1 MKRTND
7 FWEKLFSGMKKG
19 QVITVLCLSLAFCI
33 CVSVLFFSLYQNK
46 SEQYGDYYDAMKP
59 GYLASESVVSD
70 ASYYLVDQEA
80 SDIALKKAQQMIP
93 PVFSNDMAA
102 CLKSLQNA
110 SEVAK
115 ALKSDEDSFIQTVQG
130 INVSYEIAAAAY
142 AELSADPD
150 KFGALIYDMAQKV
163 STTGLFDSDELA
175 ASASSFS
182 MLNLLYSF
190 DQQSSEYQK
199 MMKNRAL
206 VRTGVSGFVS
216 FQLSSLNDTLSE
228 GQIEAISQVVE
239 AIAVPNM
246 KYNAVLTQ
254 ALQSDVDPETAKVV
268 YTLVPNQ
275 IIVEQNT
282 IISEESSRVLL
293 LLSQQKS
300 SVSKVKIV
308 GSILLMVILTG
319 IAVVMF
325 DYFSKRSL
333 HKFEFFLVFLV
344 GSIITSVL
352 AFFGY
357 KIYKALSLPLFEVVM
372 PVFFVPLLVALLSGR
387 KSLGAVCSFLLSS
400 AVCIMPGA
408 DYSSFFLC
416 VLGSVSC
423 VYLITFLSKR
433 RDLVIQWAITLA
445 LSFLYLF
452 IWFLLKKSSLSGFMM
467 GALYDLFNILL
478 SFVVV
483 SALLPLLEDLF
494 NIPTQFK
501 LRELANARSPILQ
514 RLSQEA
520 PGTYSHSMAV
530 ADIAETAARA
540 VGANAALVRV
550 GAMYH
555 DIGKIDH
562 AEYFTEN
569 ISLLGNSPAAQ
580 SHENINRNLSVA
592 IIKSHVKLGVE
603 KGKQIGLPQEVLDII
618 GNHHGNDVVVYFY
631 NEAMKLHEE
640 NPEQYK
646 EPKIEEYAYL
656 GQPPQTPEQA
666 IVMLADCSE
675 AACRS
680 IAKPTPNKIEKMIT
694 MILIKKIVNKQLSS
708 CGMSITDLND
718 VVKSLSES
726 LTGRYHSRISYPEE
740 EEKK

>member
-1 MKRTND
+1 
-7 FWEKLFSGMKKG
+7 
-19 QVITVLCLSLAFCI
+19 
-33 CVSVLFFSLYQNK
+33 
-46 SEQYGDYYDAMKP
+46 
-59 GYLASESVVSD
+59 
-70 ASYYLVDQEA
+70 
-80 SDIALKKAQQMIP
+80 
-93 PVFSNDMAA
+93 
-102 CLKSLQNA
+102 
-110 SEVAK
+110 
-115 ALKSDEDSFIQTVQG
+115 
-130 INVSYEIAAAAY
+130 
-142 AELSADPD
+142 
-150 KFGALIYDMAQKV
+150 
-163 STTGLFDSDELA
+163 
-175 ASASSFS
+175 
-182 MLNLLYSF
+182 
-190 DQQSSEYQK
+190 
-199 MMKNRAL
+199 
-206 VRTGVSGFVS
+206 
-216 FQLSSLNDTLSE
+216 
-228 GQIEAISQVVE
+228 
-239 AIAVPNM
+239 
-246 KYNAVLTQ
+246 
-254 ALQSDVDPETAKVV
+254 
-268 YTLVPNQ
+268 
-275 IIVEQNT
+275 
-282 IISEESSRVLL
+282 
-293 LLSQQKS
+293 
-300 SVSKVKIV
+300 
-308 GSILLMVILTG
+308 
-319 IAVVMF
+319 
-325 DYFSKRSL
+325 
-333 HKFEFFLVFLV
+333 
-344 GSIITSVL
+344 
-352 AFFGY
+352 
-357 KIYKALSLPLFEVVM
+357 
-372 PVFFVPLLVALLSGR
+372 
-387 KSLGAVCSFLLSS
+387 
-400 AVCIMPGA
+400 
-408 DYSSFFLC
+408 
-416 VLGSVSC
+416 
-423 VYLITFLSKR
+423 
-433 RDLVIQWAITLA
+433 
-445 LSFLYLF
+445 
-452 IWFLLKKSSLSGFMM
+452 
-467 GALYDLFNILL
+467 
-478 SFVVV
+478 

-640 NPEQYK
+640 NPEQYN